1 MLYTRD
7 RWIEQGDRV
16 DTVGASYDWGWVDL
30 TRFDDKEGQVMAD
43 TPLLVNIKGC
53 GYAPDINCGS
63 FANKYQAGFLHCVF
77 RWNDGFVL
85 TCRATMTA
93 ERPSPVTTAS

>member
-77 RWNDGFVL
+77 RSNGGMMGSFSL
-85 TCRATMTA
+85 AG
-93 ERPSPVTTAS
+93 PL

>member
-63 FANKYQAGFLHCVF
+63 FANKYQVLLLPNLGILCNDEFSFAGPL
-77 RWNDGFVL
+77 
-85 TCRATMTA
+85 
-93 ERPSPVTTAS
+93 

>member
-63 FANKYQAGFLHCVF
+63 FANKYQALLFLPNFGILC
-77 RWNDGFVL
+77 NDEFSFAGPL
-85 TCRATMTA
+85 
-93 ERPSPVTTAS
+93 